1 MTPAGLNRGVAVSD
15 DEFRQMLAA
24 ANAEFRASLP
34 ARIAAIDALWAQVA
48 GGSGTAAQMEELIL
62 LVHKIAGS
70 AGTFGEAE
78 TGELAAQIEAK
89 LTPYRGTAGI
99 ADTDVRE
106 GIAAGL
112 DRLRVRVG
120 RLV

>member
-1 MTPAGLNRGVAVSD
+1 MSD

-24 ANAEFRASLP
+24 ANAEFRANLP
-34 ARIAAIDALWAQVA
+34 ARIAAIDALWAHIA
-48 GGSGTAAQMEELIL
+48 GGSATVAQMEELIL

-78 TGELAAQIEAK
+78 TGELAAEIEAK
-89 LTPYRGTAGI
+89 LTPYRGAAGI
-99 ADTDVRE
+99 ADAGVCE

-112 DRLRVRVG
+112 ERLRARVEWA
-120 RLV
+120 V

>member
-1 MTPAGLNRGVAVSD
+1 MSD

-78 TGELAAQIEAK
+78 TGELVAQIEAK
-89 LTPYRGTAGI
+89 LTPYRGAAMISGAG
-99 ADTDVRE
+99 DRD
-106 GIAAGL
+106 GIGRL
-112 DRLRVRVG
+112 LGRLREAATG
-120 RLV
+120 AGQ

>member
-1 MTPAGLNRGVAVSD
+1 MSD

-34 ARIAAIDALWAQVA
+34 ARITAIDALWAQVA
-48 GGSGTAAQMEELIL
+48 GGGAAVAQMEELIL

-78 TGELAAQIEAK
+78 AGALAAEIESK
-89 LTPYRGTAGI
+89 LTPYRGAAVISEAG
-99 ADTDVRE
+99 
-106 GIAAGL
+106 
-112 DRLRVRVG
+112 DRDDIGRLLGCLRVVAVG
-120 RLV
+120 AGK

>member
-1 MTPAGLNRGVAVSD
+1 MSD

-34 ARIAAIDALWAQVA
+34 ARIAAIDSLWAQVA

-89 LTPYRGTAGI
+89 LAPLRGAATIQEAGDRDDI
-99 ADTDVRE
+99 GWLLV
-106 GIAAGL
+106 
-112 DRLRVRVG
+112 RLRKAVTSAG
-120 RLV
+120 Q

>member
-1 MTPAGLNRGVAVSD
+1 MSD

-34 ARIAAIDALWAQVA
+34 ARIAAIEALWAQVA

-78 TGELAAQIEAK
+78 TGELAAEIEAK

-112 DRLRVRVG
+112 ERLRVRVG
-120 RLV
+120 GLV